1 MQTNDRRE
9 EWMGLGII
17 LTEIRFRTWV
27 EKRAD
32 ARWGY
37 RVRRRICWRSLF
49 KTGTGSQLQCV
60 KIFLTPFG
68 IELKEKY
75 EEREEIEKWFHLLN
89 RQWSEAITDRAGL
102 NMMEWVTA
110 NPIPRKSANDADFL
124 NWIESFDNEKE
135 MLENA
140 FGI

>member
-1 MQTNDRRE
+1 ME
-9 EWMGLGII
+9 
-17 LTEIRFRTWV
+17 
-27 EKRAD
+27 
-32 ARWGY
+32 
-37 RVRRRICWRSLF
+37 
-49 KTGTGSQLQCV
+49 
-60 KIFLTPFG
+60 IFLAPFG

-102 NMMEWVTA
+102 NMMEWVTV

-135 MLENA
+135 MLDKA